1 MKNKMQI
8 DITSNWNAEVEG
20 DHLKFIYYDSKF
32 KVRKNQLGKDIVV
45 GYRSFPPYNCYLLE
59 KSLDENTYVYVV
71 KKIFYDENRLVTKF
85 VDEKIDFYCLE
96 GKFFNENNE
105 EVDIIDINYLW
116 VFVRATNVYPIRDNI
131 YLLYGNKEFLTIF
144 DYRPKVAFLA
154 DESIQKW
161 FTNAGANT
169 YIFKDILLKVR
180 MNRHFVKSLANLE
193 TIEEMSKSLKDYLLM
208 SIV

>member
-1 MKNKMQI
+1 VENKIQI
-8 DITSNWNAEVEG
+8 NITSNWYAEIEG
-20 DHLKFIYYDSKF
+20 DHLKFTYYDSTF
-32 KVRKNQLGKDIVV
+32 KVRKSQLGKDLIV

-59 KSLDENTYVYVV
+59 KSLDKNTYTI
-71 KKIFYDENRLVTKF
+71 KKIFYDENKLVTKF

-96 GKFFNENNE
+96 EKFFNENNE
-105 EVDIIDINYLW
+105 EVDIMDINYLW

-144 DYRPKVAFLA
+144 DYKPKVAFLV

-161 FTNAGANT
+161 FRNAGANT
-169 YIFKDILLKVR
+169 YIFRDILLRFR
-180 MNRHFVKSLANLE
+180 MNKHFVKSLANLE